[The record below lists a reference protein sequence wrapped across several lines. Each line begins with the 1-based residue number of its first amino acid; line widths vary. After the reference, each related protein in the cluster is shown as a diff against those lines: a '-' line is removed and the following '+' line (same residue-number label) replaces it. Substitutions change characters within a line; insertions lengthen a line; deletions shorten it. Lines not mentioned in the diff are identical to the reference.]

1 MYRYILY
8 LILIVCSCNVCVAT
22 TTEPLEVNILQWNI
36 HAAVDIHGKPNLQR
50 QAEVM
55 REAKPD
61 IVVLNEVEKNCARSN
76 YIDMPKELGR
86 ALGMQSVFA
95 AGRVYPPEGM
105 LGNAVLSRY
114 PMELIGAWLMP
125 NSPYEPRGAVMLVK
139 MNAPHP
145 FYIVATH
152 LPASQENE
160 QERVKILARMV
171 KMIQSQ
177 AISYPTI
184 IVGDLNCEA
193 ESDCIRAL
201 AKMKWHA
208 GMVLPTMPVRNP
220 KRARDYIVYR
230 PDDKRIELID
240 RYIIDE
246 RTASDH
252 LPVLNKIKV
261 YPQSRP

>member
-8 LILIVCSCNVCVAT
+8 LILIVCCCNVCVAT
-22 TTEPLEVNILQWNI
+22 TTEPLDVNILQWNI

-55 REAKPD
+55 RGANPD

-76 YIDMPKELGR
+76 YIDMPKELGK

-95 AGRVYPPEGM
+95 AGRLYPPEGM

-114 PMELIGAWLMP
+114 PMELKGAWLMP

-139 MNAPHP
+139 IKAPHP

-160 QERVKILARMV
+160 QERVRILAMMV
-171 KMIQSQ
+171 KMIQNE
-177 AISYPTI
+177 ATDYPTI

-193 ESDCIRAL
+193 ESDCTRAL
-201 AKMKWHA
+201 AKMNWHA

-240 RYIIDE
+240 RCIIDE

-261 YPQSRP
+261 HLQSRP